1 MKVRSLKSHS
11 HTGTLKKSNPHELRR
26 VSRRCRIV
34 LYSHDT
40 MGLGHMR
47 RNILVA
53 QALAES
59 HINPTIL
66 LIAGAKEVGRFP
78 LPKNVDCFV
87 LPAYHKTLDGNYQSR
102 NLDLEDY
109 ELHELRANTIRS
121 VLQSFKP
128 DVFIVD
134 NVANGALGELN
145 PTLSYLKR
153 QTKTRCVLGLR
164 DIQDELE
171 TAKNQYLSMEKTYH
185 DYYDAIWIYGDPT
198 IYDLAT
204 ESYFSA
210 DITRKVHYTGYLDQ
224 CLRVNQGDAL
234 HMNRKIVKLLI
245 PEKKLV
251 VCILGG
257 GQDGSKLAEAFIS
270 ANLPENYQGI
280 LVTGPYLPGHIRRRL
295 FNFSHDKK
303 NIHIFNFMREPGY
316 LIGKANRLITM
327 GGYNSVCE
335 ILSLEKKSLIVP
347 RVKPRMEQWIRACR
361 LQQLGLVDVLHPDEI
376 SSEKITDWLVS
387 DGPKIDGVREKI
399 DLNGLQRLS
408 KLIGSIARE

>member
-1 MKVRSLKSHS
+1 MRVRNLKIHS
-11 HTGTLKKSNPHELRR
+11 HAVVLKKSNPNELRK

-53 QALAES
+53 QALTES
-59 HINPTIL
+59 HVNPTIL

-78 LPKNVDCFV
+78 LPENVDCFV
-87 LPAYHKTLDGNYQSR
+87 LPAYHKTLDGSYKSR

-109 ELHELRANTIRS
+109 ELHELRANTILS

-134 NVANGALGELN
+134 NVANGALGELT
-145 PTLSYLKR
+145 PTLSYLKT

-171 TAKNQYLSMEKTYH
+171 MSKSQYLSTEKAYH

-198 IYDLAT
+198 IYDLAA

-210 DITRKVHYTGYLDQ
+210 DVVKKVSYTGYLDQ
-224 CLRVNQGDAL
+224 CHRVNQGDAF

-257 GQDGSKLAEAFIS
+257 GQDGAKLAEAFVGVDF
-270 ANLPENYQGI
+270 PENYQGV
-280 LVTGPYLPGHIRRRL
+280 LVTGPYLPSHIRHRL
-295 FNFSHDKK
+295 FNVSHDKK
-303 NIHIFNFMREPGY
+303 NIHIFNFMKEPGY
-316 LIGKANRLITM
+316 LIGKADRLITM

-347 RVKPRMEQWIRACR
+347 RVKPRMEQWVRACR
-361 LQQLGLVDVLHPDEI
+361 LQQLGVVDVLHPDNI
-376 SSEKITDWLVS
+376 SPEKITDWLVS
-387 DGPKIDGVREKI
+387 DGPKIDDVRKKI
-399 DLNGLQRLS
+399 DLNGLHRLS
-408 KLIGSIARE
+408 ILIGSIARK